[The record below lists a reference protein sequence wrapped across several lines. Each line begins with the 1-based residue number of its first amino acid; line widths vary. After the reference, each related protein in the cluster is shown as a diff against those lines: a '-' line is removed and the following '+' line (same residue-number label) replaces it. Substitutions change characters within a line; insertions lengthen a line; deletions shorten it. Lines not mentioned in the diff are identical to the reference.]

1 MSKELFSQIIA
12 PLNKGV
18 NQQADSLMLPGFAK
32 SLENGV
38 CDLVEGLKKRLG
50 SVPLKRIDTLTK
62 NAGGL
67 TLVNPIKWDEAWL
80 FVYNRSSAERF
91 ILIAADDSR
100 TVSRTG
106 NITNG
111 SAVIQSVSSMT
122 DIFVGVEITGTGIP
136 SGTVI
141 TDIDVAGSRITLS
154 KNATATT
161 TGVTLTVE
169 SNYTFVT
176 GISNIEPIS
185 GVLPEVVPVEQTF
198 SGITSTNLGYLR
210 GAGRARD
217 RFRAT
222 SFQDYVFVTN
232 TQKIVSYD
240 ATETLTR
247 YNISNISG
255 TYRPTKAQVIVK
267 AVDYDTEY
275 AITITLDNN
284 DVIRGHYISPS
295 LTSDSGATNI
305 VNTEQ
310 IASSLV
316 SKTQTITGV
325 TTSGSNVVTGVNTN
339 DIETVAVQERAIL
352 AGVIPTNSFIGAI
365 TVGTTMTRTGTTTNN
380 SNVITS
386 VSSMTDIYIGA
397 TVTGTNIPA
406 LARITAFNTGA
417 STITLDKNA
426 TATGS
431 GISLTIEANSS
442 FTLVNEAGAAAN
454 ALASGGTASAQT
466 ITIGDGLT
474 EGDINNELNYSVK
487 NSQILIGLNSASR
500 YFKSFVVHDARGDT
514 LMSGFT
520 NQVTSITELP
530 NTSWEGYTVLVAP
543 TGAADQ
549 SSYYLQ
555 FNAENTTT
563 NGDYGRGVWEETSG
577 WGTPG
582 LLDKT
587 TMPHSFIYYKNSSGL
602 TRFTFQPFTGAS
614 YTDGSISLN
623 IPGWT
628 TRLAGDADELPGP
641 TFVDH
646 SINDIV
652 FFKNRLGFVSG
663 ENVILSQAAD
673 YFNFW
678 QQSAVQVVDSDTIDL
693 TAISNDVATLN
704 YALQQQDE
712 LVLFSSENQF
722 RLYSGDN
729 VTFSPDT
736 ASVGRISSISMEA
749 NVKPQQIGPQVLFP
763 VKEGDFTGFQTFIT
777 TDRTVGI
784 NLGQTAVITETVPRY
799 IPKNIDSLAVSRTDQ
814 FLITLSSDDPNSLYV
829 YQFFWEASGG
839 SLTNRQNAWHKW
851 IFPNKSIYWCDFVE
865 GTLMQLTKY
874 VNGANNEYYLEG
886 LNVSRP
892 PQNTNELFLL
902 DRQISSSITTDL
914 GSATFSY
921 SAATNRTTVTLPYK
935 TVNPSQFVVIKQ
947 DAADNNET
955 KKRWIVSNNIPAG
968 VTSFVCDSL
977 GDFTDSSWVFGE
989 QFTFTF
995 QPPVLMPL
1003 SRAATEN
1010 TFVGNRT
1017 GRLQLRY
1024 VDFYYNESRYF
1035 KVEVTPKFRD
1045 TTTYEFDRRDLLNSN
1060 IVIGEEEEFEQAKF
1074 RAHIFSKNDQVT
1086 VELVNDSIDQAK
1098 FIAMEWTG
1106 LYFDVARKYG

>member
-32 SLENGV
+32 TLENGV

-80 FVYNRSSAERF
+80 FVYNRSSDERF

-106 NITNG
+106 NITSG

-122 DIFVGVEITGTGIP
+122 DIFVGVDITGTGIP

-176 GISNIEPIS
+176 GISNIEPLS

-198 SGITSTNLGYLR
+198 SNITSTNLEYLR

-232 TQKIVSYD
+232 IQKEVIYD

-255 TYRPTKAQVIVK
+255 NYQPTKAQVLVK

-275 AITITLDNN
+275 QIEIVLDNSVTITGKFL
-284 DVIRGHYISPS
+284 SPS
-295 LTSDSGATNI
+295 LTTSSGA
-305 VNTEQ
+305 VNVVSSNE
-310 IASSLV
+310 IAAKLV
-316 SKTQTITGV
+316 SFSETAVGHVTNGSTTITSINATDLAKIYVGDII
-325 TTSGSNVVTGVNTN
+325 TGTH
-339 DIETVAVQERAIL
+339 
-352 AGVIPTNSFIGAI
+352 IPA
-365 TVGTTMTRTGTTTNN
+365 GTTVVSKGTTTI
-380 SNVITS
+380 VIS
-386 VSSMTDIYIGA
+386 A
-397 TVTGTNIPA
+397 A
-406 LARITAFNTGA
+406 
-417 STITLDKNA
+417 
-426 TATGS
+426 ATGGGS
-431 GISLTIEANSS
+431 HTYTFGHGLDEKDTTNQLT
-442 FTLVNEAGAAAN
+442 FTI
-454 ALASGGTASAQT
+454 Q
-466 ITIGDGLT
+466 
-474 EGDINNELNYSVK
+474 
-487 NSQILIGLNSASR
+487 NSQILIGLTSGSR
-500 YFKSFVVHDARGDT
+500 YIKSISATDARGNT
-514 LMSGFT
+514 LMSGFS

-530 NTSWEGYTVLVAP
+530 STSWEGHTVIVAP
-543 TGAADQ
+543 TGASDQ
-549 SSYYLQ
+549 SSYYLK

-582 LLDKT
+582 MLDKT

-602 TRFTFQPFTGAS
+602 TRFTFQPFTGAA
-614 YTDGSISLN
+614 YTDGSVSLDL
-623 IPGWT
+623 PGWT
-628 TRLAGDADELPGP
+628 TRLAGDEDELPGP
-641 TFVDH
+641 SFVNNA
-646 SINDIV
+646 INDLV
-652 FFKNRLGFVSG
+652 FFKNRLGLVSG

-678 QQSAVQVVDSDTIDL
+678 QQSAVQVVDNDPIDL
-693 TAISNDVATLN
+693 TAISNDVSTLN

-729 VTFSPDT
+729 VTFSPET

-749 NVKPQQIGPQVLFP
+749 NVKPQQVGPQVIFP

-814 FLITLSSDDPNSLYV
+814 FLVVLSSDNPNSLYV

-839 SLTNRQNAWHKW
+839 SLTNRQNAWHEW
-851 IFPNKSIYWCDFVE
+851 TFPNKSVYWCDFVE
-865 GTLMQLTKY
+865 GTLMKLTKY

-892 PQNTNELFLL
+892 PQNNNELFLL

-914 GSATFSY
+914 GSTTFSY
-921 SAATNRTTVTLPYK
+921 SAATNKTTVTLPYK

-947 DAADNNET
+947 DAADTAESS
-955 KKRWIVSNNIPAG
+955 KRWIVNSNIPAG
-968 VTSFVCDSL
+968 VTSFVCNSL
-977 GDFTDSSWVFGE
+977 GDFSGSSWVFGE

-1010 TFVGNRT
+1010 TFVGSRT

-1024 VDFYYNESRYF
+1024 VDFYYNDSRYF
-1035 KVEVTPKFRD
+1035 TVEVTPKFRD
-1045 TTTYEFDRRDLLNSN
+1045 TVTYEFDRRDGLNGN
-1060 IVIGEEEEFEQAKF
+1060 IVISEEEEFEQAKF

-1086 VELVNDSIDQAK
+1086 VELVNNSIDQAK

>member
-32 SLENGV
+32 TLENGV

-80 FVYNRSSAERF
+80 FVYNRSSDERF

-106 NITNG
+106 NITSG

-122 DIFVGVEITGTGIP
+122 DIFVGVDITGTGIP

-185 GVLPEVVPVEQTF
+185 GILPEVVPVEQTF

-232 TQKIVSYD
+232 IQKTVIYD

-255 TYRPTKAQVIVK
+255 TYRPTKAQVLVK

-275 AITITLDNN
+275 QIEIVLDNS
-284 DVIRGHYISPS
+284 V
-295 LTSDSGATNI
+295 
-305 VNTEQ
+305 
-310 IASSLV
+310 
-316 SKTQTITGV
+316 TITGKYLTPSF
-325 TTSGSNVVTGVNTN
+325 TTSSGAVNVVSSN
-339 DIETVAVQERAIL
+339 DIAARLVSFSETA
-352 AGVIPTNSFIGAI
+352 
-365 TVGTTMTRTGTTTNN
+365 VGTVSNGSTTITSISAADLAKIYVGDIITGTHIPAGTTVVSKGTTTI
-380 SNVITS
+380 VIS
-386 VSSMTDIYIGA
+386 A
-397 TVTGTNIPA
+397 A
-406 LARITAFNTGA
+406 
-417 STITLDKNA
+417 
-426 TATGS
+426 ATGS
-431 GISLTIEANSS
+431 GSHTYTFGHGLDEKDTTNQLT
-442 FTLVNEAGAAAN
+442 FTI
-454 ALASGGTASAQT
+454 Q
-466 ITIGDGLT
+466 
-474 EGDINNELNYSVK
+474 
-487 NSQILIGLNSASR
+487 NSQILIGLTSGSR
-500 YFKSFVVHDARGDT
+500 YIKSIAATDARGNT

-530 NTSWEGYTVLVAP
+530 STSWEGHTVIVAP
-543 TGAADQ
+543 TGASDQ
-549 SSYYLQ
+549 SSYYLK

-582 LLDKT
+582 MLDKT
-587 TMPHSFIYYKNSSGL
+587 TMPHSFIYYRNSNGL
-602 TRFTFQPFTGAS
+602 TRFTFQPFTGAA
-614 YTDGSISLN
+614 YTDGSVSLDL
-623 IPGWT
+623 PGWT
-628 TRLAGDADELPGP
+628 TRLAGDEDELPGP
-641 TFVDH
+641 TFVNH
-646 SINDIV
+646 TINDVV

-736 ASVGRISSISMEA
+736 ASVGRISSISMEP
-749 NVKPQQIGPQVLFP
+749 NVKPQQVGPQVIFP
-763 VKEGDFTGFQTFIT
+763 VKEGYFTGFQTFIT

-784 NLGQTAVITETVPRY
+784 NLGQTAVITETIPRY
-799 IPKNIDSLAVSRTDQ
+799 IPKNIDSLAVSRSDQ
-814 FLITLSSDDPNSLYV
+814 FLVALSSDNPNSLYV

-839 SLTNRQNAWHKW
+839 SLTNRQNAWHEW
-851 IFPNKSIYWCDFVE
+851 TFPNKSVYWCDFVE
-865 GTLMQLTKY
+865 GTLMTLTKY

-892 PQNTNELFLL
+892 PQNNNELFLL

-914 GSATFSY
+914 GATTFSY
-921 SAATNRTTVTLPYK
+921 NAGTNKTTVTLPYK
-935 TVNPSQFVVIKQ
+935 TVNPSQFVIIKE
-947 DAADNNET
+947 DAADTNEL
-955 KKRWIVSNNIPAG
+955 KKRWIVNSNVAAG
-968 VTSFVCDSL
+968 VTSFICNSL
-977 GDFTDSSWVFGE
+977 GDFTNSEWVFGE

-1010 TFVGNRT
+1010 TYVGSRT

-1024 VDFYYNESRYF
+1024 VDFYYNDSRYF

-1045 TTTYEFDRRDLLNSN
+1045 TTTYEFDRRDPLNAN
-1060 IVIGEEEEFEQAKF
+1060 IVISEEEEFEQAKF